1 MQHVGDRLEVTVSG
15 QPTSPPLL
23 PLPCRLALI
32 DKDGDG
38 IVDYEEFM
46 PACFSMI
53 VEILSDKVM

>member
-1 MQHVGDRLEVTVSG
+1 MQQVGDNAMSL
-15 QPTSPPLL
+15 PIL